1 MGQWNTYRIR
11 AEGKRIQL
19 WLNDIQTVDYI
30 EEDPNIDTAGII
42 AVQIHGGAKSIV
54 RYKDLR
60 IRELNSTV
68 APKK

>member
-1 MGQWNTYRIR
+1 MRIGDLVSV
-11 AEGKRIQL
+11 ESL
-19 WLNDIQTVDYI
+19 
-30 EEDPNIDTAGII
+30 DTAGII